1 MSDQKKLR
9 ADKQETSKV
18 VKTISLQDVD
28 IDASQKKTVSDK
40 AFSVWVRSLLQNWRQ
55 GTVACKGRSDVAY
68 SNKKPW
74 KQKGT
79 GRARAGSRR
88 SPLWRGGGVIFGPQ
102 AREKTLKVP
111 QSLRKN
117 VLGALAFEFIESG
130 RVSCLDWNL
139 HGEIPKTSQAYMAL
153 KDSQLVNSTIN
164 LFLPTD
170 DHLTYASFANIPN
183 VRIFFFD
190 QANAFDLAKSNH
202 WVFLKKDFDHF
213 KQMVTKWI

>member
-1 MSDQKKLR
+1 MSDQNQLR
-9 ADKQETSKV
+9 ANKQEASNV
-18 VKTISLQDVD
+18 VRTISFADVN

-40 AFSVWVRSLLQNWRQ
+40 AFSVWVRALLQNWRQ

-102 AREKTLKVP
+102 AREKLLRVP

-117 VLGALAFEFIESG
+117 VLGALASEYLDAG
-130 RVSCLDWNL
+130 RIACLDWHL
-139 HGEIPKTSQAYMAL
+139 QGDVPRTAQAYMAL
-153 KDSQLVNSTIN
+153 KDAQLVSKPIN

-190 QANAFDLAKSNH
+190 QSNAFDLANSYH
-202 WVFLKKDFDHF
+202 WVFLKKDFDRF
-213 KQMVTKWI
+213 KEMVTKWI

>member
-170 DHLTYASFANIPN
+170 DHL
-183 VRIFFFD
+183 
-190 QANAFDLAKSNH
+190 
-202 WVFLKKDFDHF
+202 
-213 KQMVTKWI
+213 

>member
-1 MSDQKKLR
+1 MSDQNQLR
-9 ADKQETSKV
+9 ANKQETSKV
-18 VKTISLQDVD
+18 MKTISFADVN

-40 AFSVWVRSLLQNWRQ
+40 AFAVWVRALLQNWRQ
-55 GTVACKGRSDVAY
+55 GTVACKGRSDVSF

-88 SPLWRGGGVIFGPQ
+88 SPLWRGGGVTFGPQ
-102 AREKTLKVP
+102 AREKALKVP

-117 VLGALAFEFIESG
+117 VLGALACEYLDAG
-130 RVSCLDWNL
+130 RIACLDWNL
-139 HGEIPKTSQAYMAL
+139 QGDVPKTAQAYMAL
-153 KDSQLVNSTIN
+153 KDSQLTNSSIN

-190 QANAFDLAKSNH
+190 QSNAFDLAKSYH
-202 WVFLKKDFDHF
+202 WVFLKKDFDRF
-213 KQMVTKWI
+213 KEMVTKWI